1 MPGSAPAYL
10 CIRNLRFDFDK
21 LRQLLTG
28 VHVRNDSPLSD
39 RCAAAFQKW
48 RILPFDRTL
57 NGIRTLLQNR
67 RFLILDMASL
77 TATNVAIHPHKQRSA
92 AMAHVAIHAQYDSR
106 AFAPVRRGI
115 SVKNRLLETASAIR
129 SWYIE
134 L

>member
-1 MPGSAPAYL
+1 MYE
-10 CIRNLRFDFDK
+10 
-21 LRQLLTG
+21 
-28 VHVRNDSPLSD
+28 RNDSLLSD
-39 RCAAAFQKW
+39 RCAAAFRKW

-57 NGIRTLLQNR
+57 NGIHALLQNR

-77 TATNVAIHPHKQRSA
+77 AATNVAIHPRRQRSA
-92 AMAHVAIHAQYDSR
+92 AIAHVAIHAQYDSR

-115 SVKNRLLETASAIR
+115 GAKNRLLEAASAIR